1 MSRAHAAQPLCI
13 KDRAMF
19 AVSNPYLSSPHLLS
33 GVWLSPRTALW
44 SLAAG
49 GTDVHITN
57 LRARP
62 SPAVAPVL
70 AQDTDVSFYGL
81 TSLAPGLPLPGLLL
95 GVRDRRL
102 KALASCWWRPWV
114 PAPAPLPSLRQTL
127 GTTKEGLRVSPCWL
141 VSPPPATVQ
150 SAAPPRSSAFV
161 SLKLHL
167 KGIQS
172 RRPEWLRRPCGGH
185 WLLGDAFSYF
195 RVLGHVLATAEPAG
209 KSDCEED
216 GTHSH
221 ERRLVENRKYR
232 E

>member
-33 GVWLSPRTALW
+33 GVWLSPRTALL

-70 AQDTDVSFYGL
+70 AQDTNVSFYGL
-81 TSLAPGLPLPGLLL
+81 TSLAPGLPLPGLLP

-102 KALASCWWRPWV
+102 KALASCWWRP
-114 PAPAPLPSLRQTL
+114 
-127 GTTKEGLRVSPCWL
+127 
-141 VSPPPATVQ
+141 
-150 SAAPPRSSAFV
+150 
-161 SLKLHL
+161 
-167 KGIQS
+167 
-172 RRPEWLRRPCGGH
+172 
-185 WLLGDAFSYF
+185 
-195 RVLGHVLATAEPAG
+195 
-209 KSDCEED
+209 
-216 GTHSH
+216 
-221 ERRLVENRKYR
+221 
-232 E
+232 